1 MLKNFCSRLP
11 HLLTKECCFRTDLNT
26 SKDIYHRMADE
37 AEVFISSTTQRRLL
51 KDVRDIVKNP
61 LTEQGIYYAHDEE
74 DMLTGYA
81 LVFGPP
87 DTLYADGAY
96 FFKFKFPSD
105 YPFSPPKLQFMTANG
120 NTRFNPNLYRSGKVC
135 LSILNT
141 WKGEQWTSCQSIR
154 SVLLNLV
161 ILFHD
166 KPLLNEPGIR
176 ETHLDFRPYN
186 HILRYRNYETAILR
200 ILSHELLPKEF
211 ASFFPFV
218 KARILRE
225 GDGIMKR
232 LADLAASDL
241 DGKTMSVGIY
251 RMKCTLDYK
260 NVFSKLSLA
269 IYLLSQN

>member
-1 MLKNFCSRLP
+1 M
-11 HLLTKECCFRTDLNT
+11 TD
-26 SKDIYHRMADE
+26 KAD
-37 AEVFISSTTQRRLL
+37 VFISSTTQRRLL
-51 KDVRDIVKNP
+51 KDVRDLVRNP

-81 LVFGPP
+81 LIFGPP

-96 FFKFKFPSD
+96 FFKFAFPSD
-105 YPFSPPKLQFMTANG
+105 YPFRPPKLHFLTHNG
-120 NTRFNPNLYRSGKVC
+120 STRFNPNLYRSGKVC

-154 SVLLNLV
+154 SVLMTLV

-176 ETHLDFRPYN
+176 ETHEDFLPYN
-186 HILRYRNYETAILR
+186 HILRYRNYETSILGM
-200 ILSHELLPKEF
+200 LSHELLPKGF

-218 KARILRE
+218 KQRIIRE
-225 GDGIMKR
+225 GDNIMQR
-232 LADLAASDL
+232 LSVLATSDL
-241 DGKTMSVGIY
+241 NGKTMAVNIY
-251 RMKCTLDYK
+251 RMKCTLNYSD
-260 NVFSKLSLA
+260 VMTKLSLA